1 MGFYGSILSFLGQDR
16 GVKVVNQCQTLL
28 MKLTIKPR
36 LQIRRLF
43 SDVTNQNPP
52 YGFGR
57 HYNPIIS
64 SSVITLQSHSCLGKM
79 ATDDKISRLG
89 TFSILFNKNVPHVQ
103 EKIFFSLDY
112 DSLKAC
118 GEVCKTWHE

>member
-1 MGFYGSILSFLGQDR
+1 
-16 GVKVVNQCQTLL
+16 
-28 MKLTIKPR
+28 
-36 LQIRRLF
+36 
-43 SDVTNQNPP
+43 
-52 YGFGR
+52 
-57 HYNPIIS
+57 
-64 SSVITLQSHSCLGKM
+64 M

-118 GEVCKTWHE
+118 EEVCKTWHELLGTEPYQVKSKELLEKKKTAHTVLIGY